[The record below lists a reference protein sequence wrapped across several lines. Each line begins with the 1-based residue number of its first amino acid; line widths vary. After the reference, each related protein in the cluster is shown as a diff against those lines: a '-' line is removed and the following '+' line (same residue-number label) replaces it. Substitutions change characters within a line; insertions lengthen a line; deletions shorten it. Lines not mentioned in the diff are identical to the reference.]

1 LGIHG
6 ESPQVFVED
15 TLCRLE
21 KRRIDSPN
29 KNNPKK
35 KLARILRSFCRLT
48 TDVFVT
54 AQLVPYEDLTALQ
67 RDQVEAIEIHPE
79 QIKFSGDIHGA
90 LHTLLSR
97 PGPGVKG
104 FALLADDVPVAFL
117 LLKRPPV
124 LPAWADEHSA
134 TLHALQV
141 DHRAQGKG
149 YGKACLQ
156 ALPAV
161 ARAAWP
167 QIRGLELSVD
177 ADNDSAIGLYTRL
190 GWVDSGEA
198 YKGRIGY
205 ERRMGLVF

>member
-1 LGIHG
+1 
-6 ESPQVFVED
+6 
-15 TLCRLE
+15 
-21 KRRIDSPN
+21 
-29 KNNPKK
+29 
-35 KLARILRSFCRLT
+35 
-48 TDVFVT
+48 VT
-54 AQLVPYEDLTALQ
+54 ARLVPYESLNARQ
-67 RDQVEAIEIHPE
+67 RRQVEAIEVHKE

-90 LHTLLSR
+90 LHSLLSK

-104 FALLADDVPVAFL
+104 FALLAEDVPVAFL

-124 LPAWADEHSA
+124 LPAWANEHSA

-156 ALPAV
+156 ALPEV
-161 ARAAWP
+161 ARQAWP
-167 QIRGLELSVD
+167 EIKGLELSVD
-177 ADNDSAIGLYTRL
+177 ADNTSAIALYAKF

-205 ERRMGLVF
+205 ERRMGLIF